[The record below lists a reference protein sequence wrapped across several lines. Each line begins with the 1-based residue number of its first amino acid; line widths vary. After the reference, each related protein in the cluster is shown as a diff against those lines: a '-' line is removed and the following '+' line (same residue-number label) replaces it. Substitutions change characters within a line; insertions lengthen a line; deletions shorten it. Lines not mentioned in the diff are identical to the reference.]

1 MRAQFI
7 CGSLLLGFA
16 SLQTASASLI
26 LQTFQQFSGTGL
38 GAVPTI
44 VTFQSSGTETGCVGL
59 NGAVGSA
66 LVDGACSSGGDTKT
80 GASQA
85 KLEPLSAAGIT
96 ATGAA
101 GASEFS
107 LVFNGN
113 QPAGGPLAV
122 TNITA
127 AFYSPSGAFLY
138 QTSGLSCQ
146 ASSGGS
152 IVAAGSG
159 GCLLTSTAHGT
170 GNSGFVVTLDAAQQ
184 AAAVAAGAFS
194 STGNLVGVSAAAGD
208 PAGPSAGG
216 SETIFLANADAD
228 SGGSTQSVVPE
239 PATLLLIATGLCL
252 LGLWKR
258 FSAPAMPK
266 A

>member
-1 MRAQFI
+1 MRVQFI
-7 CGSLLLGFA
+7 CGSLVLVFA

-44 VTFQSSGTETGCVGL
+44 VTFQSNGTETGCVGL
-59 NGAVGSA
+59 NGAVGNA

-80 GASQA
+80 GNSQA
-85 KLEPLSAAGIT
+85 QLRPLSDAGIT

-107 LVFNGN
+107 LIFNGN

-127 AFYSPSGAFLY
+127 AFYSPTGAFLY

-146 ASSGGS
+146 ASSGGP
-152 IVAAGSG
+152 IVASDSG
-159 GCLLTSTAHGT
+159 GCLLTSTSQGM
-170 GNSGFVVTLDAAQQ
+170 GNSGFLVTLDSAQQ

-194 STGNLVGVSAAAGD
+194 NTGNLVGVSAAAGD
-208 PAGPSAGG
+208 PTAPSAGA
-216 SETIFLANADAD
+216 SETIFLANAE
-228 SGGSTQSVVPE
+228 SGGTTQSVVPE
-239 PATLLLIATGLCL
+239 PATTLLMATGVCL
-252 LGLWKR
+252 FGLRRK
-258 FSAPAMPK
+258 FSSRTQP
-266 A
+266 